1 MRHEAFAVSHWKNIM
16 MRRASLLPEL
26 LLAAIALSPNPAAA
40 QWKIPWSYRGP
51 DGPDHWGDLDPAYAA
66 CKSGRQQSPI
76 DIRSAQKAPLP
87 TLRFEYLMA
96 PLKYLIN
103 NGYTIR
109 VNYHAPISGGF
120 LIVGD
125 KRYQLTQFH
134 FHRPSEE
141 LIHGKPYDMVIH
153 LMHES
158 SDGQTAG
165 VAILLTAG
173 RINATIQQLWSH
185 MPMTKGDEHEIPGVQ
200 INPAALLPGDLSY
213 YTYTGSLSAPPCDES
228 VTWFVL
234 RTPLEISEEQINI
247 FAKLYP
253 HDVRPIQPLNGR
265 IVKESQ

>member
-1 MRHEAFAVSHWKNIM
+1 MRHEAFAVKHRNNTTVQ
-16 MRRASLLPEL
+16 RASLLPEL
-26 LLAAIALSPNPAAA
+26 LLAAMALSCIPAAA
-40 QWKIPWSYRGP
+40 QWKTPWSYRGP

-66 CKSGRQQSPI
+66 CKSGREQSPI
-76 DIRSAQKAPLP
+76 DIRTAQKAQLP
-87 TLRFEYLMA
+87 ALRFEYLTA

-103 NGYTIR
+103 NGYTVR

-120 LIVGD
+120 LIAGD

-165 VAILLTAG
+165 VAVLLTAG
-173 RINATIQQLWSH
+173 KPNAAIQQLWNR
-185 MPMTKGDEHEIPGVQ
+185 MPLTKGDEHEIPGVQ
-200 INPAALLPGDLSY
+200 LNPQGLVPGDLSY
-213 YTYTGSLSAPPCDES
+213 YTYTGSLTAPPCDEG
-228 VTWFVL
+228 VTWIVL
-234 RTPLEISEEQINI
+234 KTPVEISPDQIKA
-247 FAKLYP
+247 FARLYP

-265 IVKESQ
+265 VVKEVQ